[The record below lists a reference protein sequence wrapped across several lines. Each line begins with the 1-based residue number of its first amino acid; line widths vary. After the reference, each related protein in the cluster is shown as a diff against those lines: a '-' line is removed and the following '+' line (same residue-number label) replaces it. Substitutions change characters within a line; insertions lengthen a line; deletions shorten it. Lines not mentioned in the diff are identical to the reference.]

1 MAVLLLLYIMYD
13 SVYLVGNSFQIYRWE
28 GSLGRFLEKGFPKLG
43 TDAWLCYLRRRNDL
57 Q

>member
-1 MAVLLLLYIMYD
+1 VLLLLYIMYD